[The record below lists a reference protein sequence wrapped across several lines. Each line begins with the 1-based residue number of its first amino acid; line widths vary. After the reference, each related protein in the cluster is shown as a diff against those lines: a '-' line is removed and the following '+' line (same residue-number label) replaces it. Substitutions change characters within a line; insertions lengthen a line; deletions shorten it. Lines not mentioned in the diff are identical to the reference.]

1 MIQDFKKI
9 CDLYYQSTYIPIRLY
24 STTAEV
30 VHELPHLSNDF
41 HPMIYLIP
49 PETDISQD
57 CVFLSDVESL
67 FWGIVR
73 DSVTNYA
80 FFLGPISPI
89 PLSSDA
95 IKRIMVEHFIPI
107 RYFEEIKELFFSTPN
122 ISAVQF
128 SAILKSLYHQIN
140 HRFWEEE
147 LYDFSSNM
155 TNDDLVISNK
165 IISTSHMF
173 YQEEE
178 HKHTNS
184 YELENYFFQ
193 CIEKGDFNALKNL
206 LSDDSVKQSVAL
218 ASTPIRNIK
227 NSAIICISILS
238 RNAIKAGVPSDICYT
253 LNDLYIIE
261 IEKAQDLSTLHKVT
275 MHALKDYSTRIQNL
289 QIPNGISPMVF
300 QCIQYIGKSVNSN
313 ITVSDVAEHVHRSIS
328 HVSAQFKKELGFNI
342 SSFITRRKIE
352 EAKMLLRKT
361 DYSLVEISNYL
372 CFSSQS
378 YFQNVFKKVVKQTP
392 LQYREENYNK

>member
-1 MIQDFKKI
+1 
-9 CDLYYQSTYIPIRLY
+9 
-24 STTAEV
+24 
-30 VHELPHLSNDF
+30 
-41 HPMIYLIP
+41 
-49 PETDISQD
+49 
-57 CVFLSDVESL
+57 
-67 FWGIVR
+67 
-73 DSVTNYA
+73 
-80 FFLGPISPI
+80 
-89 PLSSDA
+89 
-95 IKRIMVEHFIPI
+95 
-107 RYFEEIKELFFSTPN
+107 
-122 ISAVQF
+122 
-128 SAILKSLYHQIN
+128 
-140 HRFWEEE
+140 
-147 LYDFSSNM
+147 
-155 TNDDLVISNK
+155 
-165 IISTSHMF
+165 MF